1 MLVDQRVA
9 IKCHELYVPRGGQK
23 LRYELNPNYPTVAE
37 ILILSPNH
45 HFLYLVG
52 ASFSVEETSTNHIF

>member
-37 ILILSPNH
+37 ILILSTKSS
-45 HFLYLVG
+45 FLVPG
-52 ASFSVEETSTNHIF
+52 WC

>member
-9 IKCHELYVPRGGQK
+9 IKCHELYVPRGAQK

-52 ASFSVEETSTNHIF
+52 ASF